1 VGKWGKIQ
9 TKGKRCE
16 MLTKNEDPPHGP
28 YICFEMV
35 GLCLSNIT
43 ILQDVSFTVKAGDI
57 HCLIGPNGGGKTS
70 LILSLLGQMP
80 HTGSIEINWIG
91 GTTIGYVPQ
100 VLDFDRTLSVTVNNF
115 MTMICQNMPAFIRT
129 RKKYKDI
136 INNALRLVSMDTKGE
151 RRLGELSGGEMQ
163 RVLFAQALIPFPD
176 LLILDEP
183 GAGIDRGGAR
193 VIEEIILDLKK
204 QKVTLVWINHD
215 LKQVRQMAD
224 AVTCIHKQVLFS
236 GTPDEVLTTERI
248 FQAFGATSST

>member
-1 VGKWGKIQ
+1 
-9 TKGKRCE
+9 
-16 MLTKNEDPPHGP
+16 MLTKNEDPPRGP
-28 YICFEMV
+28 SICFEMV

-43 ILQDVSFTVKAGDI
+43 ILQDVSFTVKAGDM

-80 HTGSIEINWIG
+80 HTGRIEINWTG

-100 VLDFDRTLSVTVNNF
+100 VLDFDRTLPVTVNNF

-129 RKKYKDI
+129 RKRYKDI

-183 GAGIDRGGAR
+183 GAGIDSVGAR
-193 VIEEIILDLKK
+193 VIEEIILVLKK
-204 QKVTLVWINHD
+204 QKVTMVWTNHD
-215 LKQVRQMAD
+215 LKQVKQMAD

-236 GTPDEVLTTERI
+236 GTPDEVLTTERV
-248 FQAFGATSST
+248 FQAFGATSPGP

>member
-1 VGKWGKIQ
+1 
-9 TKGKRCE
+9 
-16 MLTKNEDPPHGP
+16 MLAKNEDQPHGP
-28 YICFEMV
+28 SICFEMV

-43 ILQDVSFTVKAGDI
+43 ILQNVSFTVKAGEI

-80 HTGSIEINWIG
+80 HTGRIKINWTN

-100 VLDFDRTLSVTVNNF
+100 MLDFDRTLPITVNNF
-115 MTMICQNMPAFIRT
+115 MSMICQNIPAFIRT
-129 RKKYKDI
+129 GKRYKDI
-136 INNALRLVSMDTKGE
+136 INNALRLVSMDTRGE

-183 GAGIDRGGAR
+183 GVGIDSIGAR
-193 VIEEIILDLKK
+193 VVEEIILVLKK
-204 QKVTLVWINHD
+204 RKVTMVWINHD
-215 LKQVRQMAD
+215 LKQVRQLAD

-236 GTPDEVLTTERI
+236 GSPNEVLTTERV
-248 FQAFGATSST
+248 FQAFSATSSI

>member
-1 VGKWGKIQ
+1 
-9 TKGKRCE
+9 
-16 MLTKNEDPPHGP
+16 MLTKNEHPPRGP
-28 YICFEMV
+28 SICFEMV
-35 GLCLSNIT
+35 GLCLNNIT
-43 ILQDVSFTVKAGDI
+43 ILQDVSFTVKAGDM

-80 HTGSIEINWIG
+80 HTGRIAINWIG

-100 VLDFDRTLSVTVNNF
+100 VLDFDRTLPVTVNNF

-129 RKKYKDI
+129 RKRYKDI

-183 GAGIDRGGAR
+183 GAGIDRGGAK
-193 VIEEIILDLKK
+193 VIEEIMLVLKK
-204 QKVTLVWINHD
+204 QKVTMVWINHD
-215 LKQVRQMAD
+215 LKQVKQMAD

-236 GTPDEVLTTERI
+236 GTPDEVLTTERV
-248 FQAFGATSST
+248 FQAFGATSSGP

>member
-1 VGKWGKIQ
+1 
-9 TKGKRCE
+9 